1 MDYTRVSCSTSAFDG
16 ALRGCVVGGL
26 WGAAEAARGGGVS
39 VGVHTAR
46 SATFCGT
53 FLAVYSGLRCSFQR
67 LAPPDT
73 PSWPSSALA
82 GACAGSLWAV
92 RGPHNS
98 GPGRLRAV
106 STAALLSG
114 LAMGAFDM
122 LLGREVATQHRT
134 EFR

>member
-39 VGVHTAR
+39 VGVHAAR
-46 SATFCGT
+46 SAAFCGS

-67 LAPPDT
+67 LAPPDA

-92 RGPHNS
+92 RGPRS
-98 GPGRLRAV
+98 AGRLKAV

-114 LAMGAFDM
+114 LAMGAFDV
-122 LLGREVATQHRT
+122 LLGGEGATQHGP